1 MTEQLDVQAQH
12 RVLEV
17 GTGSGYQAAV
27 LSRIAR
33 EVVTVERYRT
43 LAESART
50 RLAALGYTNVEVCVG
65 DGLNGWAERAPYD
78 RIMVTAA
85 AESVPAVLVEQLASA
100 GVMVLPL
107 GPHHGSQ
114 QLVRIKKENGAI
126 SEEKLIG
133 VRFVPLLAGRAQEL

>member
-1 MTEQLDVQAQH
+1 
-12 RVLEV
+12 
-17 GTGSGYQAAV
+17 
-27 LSRIAR
+27 
-33 EVVTVERYRT
+33 
-43 LAESART
+43 
-50 RLAALGYTNVEVCVG
+50 
-65 DGLNGWAERAPYD
+65 
-78 RIMVTAA
+78 MVTAA